1 MKRCE
6 GPGCGVE
13 FEVRRSTARYCS
25 DRCRKRASR
34 LRKVPAAPQV
44 EPVVPAAEPPAGD
57 GEHALVASVRAEL
70 EQAARLDGWT
80 GQLALRLACRLA
92 AEESGVTALSRELRT
107 VMAAALEG
115 VAPAPSEGP
124 DETEDQTEDQA
135 DDEVARARRQR
146 EQARQAAGLA

>member
-57 GEHALVASVRAEL
+57 GEHALVVSVRAEL

-80 GQLALRLACRLA
+80 GQLALRLARRLA

-124 DETEDQTEDQA
+124 DETEDQT